1 MARVR
6 PKAPDGDG
14 LVVAI
19 DSACVVGPDGA
30 QYDVTAGQRLYSSRP
45 VVKLAPNLFAAADL
59 DDLDLQAARQALL
72 EHAIEVARGP
82 EA

>member
-1 MARVR
+1 MARVKPR
-6 PKAPDGDG
+6 ADDER
-14 LVVAI
+14 LVIAI
-19 DSACVVGPDGA
+19 DSGCVVGPDGA
-30 QYDVTAGQRLYSSRP
+30 QYDVKAGTRLYASRP
-45 VVKLAPNLFAAADL
+45 VVRLAPRLFVPADL

>member
-6 PKAPDGDG
+6 PKADDER
-14 LVVAI
+14 LMIAI
-19 DSACVVGPDGA
+19 DSGCVVGPDGA

-59 DDLDLQAARQALL
+59 DDLDLQAARRALL
-72 EHAIEVARGP
+72 EHAIEAVGGVA
-82 EA
+82 E